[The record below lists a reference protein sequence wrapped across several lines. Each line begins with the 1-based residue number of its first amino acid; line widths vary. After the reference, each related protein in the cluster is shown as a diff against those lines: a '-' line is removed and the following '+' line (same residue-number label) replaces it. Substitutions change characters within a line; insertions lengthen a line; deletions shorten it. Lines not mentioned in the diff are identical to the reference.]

1 MYRQLY
7 FNFCRT
13 YWKYAI
19 TGAANNTEFKVWDCS
34 TWECLQSLSFT
45 TASEET
51 KLPRFIAEIDRT
63 SSYLVISSLETR
75 TCYIMQIV
83 NNSNIS
89 LAKGSD
95 SESNNNLANISI
107 SSSSSVGS
115 SKSHSKNLR
124 HLVYIKSI
132 SAFPLSSGILSFS
145 IVDAAV
151 RRYKCGN
158 DNYMCEEFDDYD
170 EETNSTYCVV
180 VRMFI
185 VQSKSMQECRI
196 LYQPSVT
203 ENTEVR
209 STLSDDSDEVSASQD
224 SSLLDSVVSCI
235 NSGGGVKGGA
245 IGYTN
250 STNSNNI
257 QHTLIKTEQ
266 ADEEVVKHKNYN
278 DTNSLESI
286 LGIAAVP
293 SVNVTNQINIQTS
306 TPSSVVAG
314 AATSAIPSAITD
326 DLIYNRSCSA
336 SPQSS
341 NKSFTQVNLM
351 TPDAFSA
358 KLNGKIIQIHGCDL
372 FSPL

>member
-1 MYRQLY
+1 
-7 FNFCRT
+7 
-13 YWKYAI
+13 
-19 TGAANNTEFKVWDCS
+19 
-34 TWECLQSLSFT
+34 
-45 TASEET
+45 
-51 KLPRFIAEIDRT
+51 
-63 SSYLVISSLETR
+63 
-75 TCYIMQIV
+75 MQIV

-95 SESNNNLANISI
+95 NESNNNLANISI

-132 SAFPLSSGILSFS
+132 SEFPLSSGILSFS

-209 STLSDDSDEVSASQD
+209 STLSDDSDGVSASQD

-235 NSGGGVKGGA
+235 NSGGGAKGGA

-250 STNSNNI
+250 STNSKNI
-257 QHTLIKTEQ
+257 QHTLLKTEQ
-266 ADEEVVKHKNYN
+266 VNEEVVKHKNCN

-293 SVNVTNQINIQTS
+293 PANVINQINVQTT
-306 TPSSVVAG
+306 TPSSVVA
-314 AATSAIPSAITD
+314 AATSEIPAAITD
-326 DLIYNRSCSA
+326 DLTYNKSCSA

-341 NKSFTQVNLM
+341 NKSFPQVNLM
-351 TPDAFSA
+351 TPDAFSTN
-358 KLNGKIIQIHGCDL
+358 LNGKTIKIHECDL